1 MTYNEL
7 AKLAGCALSDVLI
20 FYGIIDGVMSAKTY
34 LKIMRTVGNIDA
46 DNTETQSQ
54 F

>member
-1 MTYNEL
+1 MTYSEL

-34 LKIMRTVGNIDA
+34 LKIMQTVGNSNV
-46 DNTETQSQ
+46 DNSHRVCR
-54 F
+54 

>member
-20 FYGIIDGVMSAKTY
+20 FYGIIDGVISAKTY
-34 LKIMRTVGNIDA
+34 LKIMRTVGDMDV
-46 DNTETQSQ
+46 DNSRRVCG
-54 F
+54 